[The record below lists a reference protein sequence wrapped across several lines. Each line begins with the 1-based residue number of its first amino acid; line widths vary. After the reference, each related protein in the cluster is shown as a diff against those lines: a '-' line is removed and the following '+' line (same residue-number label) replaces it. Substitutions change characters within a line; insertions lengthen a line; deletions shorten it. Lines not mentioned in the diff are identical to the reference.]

1 MESIAIEVQKSTPQH
16 VLEQEQQALKKKIL
30 VIDDEPHIVKLV
42 HLCLGTRRYDVFS
55 AYSGKDALQLI
66 KTTQPDLVVLDI
78 MMPGINGYEVC
89 QALKENPMTARI
101 PIIIL
106 SAKSQMDDKLH
117 AIDVGADDYI
127 CKPFDPA
134 ELARRIRLNLTL
146 AS

>member
-1 MESIAIEVQKSTPQH
+1 MEGV
-16 VLEQEQQALKKKIL
+16 VLQEGVFVGQEQQVVKKRIL

-42 HLCLGTRRYDVFS
+42 HLCLGTKKYDVHS
-55 AYSGKDALQLI
+55 VYSGKEALQLI
-66 KTTQPDLVVLDI
+66 KQTTPDLVVLDI
-78 MMPGINGYEVC
+78 MMPGINGYEIC
-89 QALKENPMTARI
+89 QALRENSSTKRV

-106 SAKSQMDDKLH
+106 SAKSQMEDKLH

>member
-1 MESIAIEVQKSTPQH
+1 MESAVLEVSETVPET
-16 VLEQEQQALKKKIL
+16 VLEQETLKKNIL

-42 HLCLGTRRYDVFS
+42 HLCLGTKKYNVLS

-66 KTTQPDLVVLDI
+66 RTALPDLVVLDI

-89 QALKENPMTARI
+89 QALKENPQTKQI